1 MFSCAKKVQR
11 GKCACCGIDKTE
23 ELKLYVLD
31 LRDSSLSSRSWEPKL
46 VESDADF
53 AACLKCWKF
62 IGGYISNHVR
72 VQSYV

>member
-1 MFSCAKKVQR
+1 MFASAKRVKR
-11 GKCACCGIDKTE
+11 GECSCCGTLKSEDI
-23 ELKLYVLD
+23 KLYILD
-31 LRDSSLSSRSWEPKL
+31 IQDSDMPLTPFIPKL
-46 VESDADF
+46 KEADSDF

>member
-1 MFSCAKKVQR
+1 MFSSAKKVQR
-11 GKCACCGIDKTE
+11 GKCATCEAEKSD

-31 LRDSSLSSRSWEPKL
+31 IRDAVLSNRSWEPKL